1 MTPTRKFLLAG
12 AALGFLGLTAC
23 SSLPSFNFG
32 NDNAK
37 ELAEAEKAGR
47 ITMVLS
53 DTELEAN
60 PELATETINLPPAK
74 DVTAWPQAGS
84 NAEKVIGHIKAA
96 ETLSVAWR
104 NSVGKGSGKKSAIS
118 TPPVAS
124 ETTVFTLDSEQ
135 TVVATDLASGNTK
148 WRKKLEGLTRR
159 DKAALGGGLA
169 VQGDS
174 LIVASGFG
182 YVTALDASTGEEKW
196 KNTLSAP
203 MTGAPT
209 IKDGRIF
216 VESNNNEIYALSM
229 DSGEIEWSDQAIS
242 ETARVL
248 GSPSPA
254 AVEDFVIAPFSSG
267 EVIAY
272 LASNGRR
279 LWTDAISSAGRFTPI
294 SEINDIGSRPVLA
307 GGLVYASSQS
317 GITIA
322 IDGRSGQRIWSKQIG
337 SVQPPAV
344 TGEHMFV
351 LGTDGKL
358 ACLNSSSGEPYWVV
372 QLRQFEKQEKKKKR
386 ISYSGPVVASDRIL
400 VVSSTGY
407 LLAYSPQTG
416 EEVGSLKLGDRV
428 YLEPIAAQD
437 KLIVLTDD
445 AKLIAIK

>member
-1 MTPTRKFLLAG
+1 MRKFLLAG

-23 SSLPSFNFG
+23 AGLPKFG
-32 NDNAK
+32 NNKAK

-53 DTELEAN
+53 DDELAAS
-60 PELATETINLPPAK
+60 PDLATETITLPPAK
-74 DVTAWPQAGS
+74 PLETWTQAGA
-84 NAEKVIGHIKAA
+84 NAEKVIGHISAA
-96 ETLSVAWR
+96 ETLSIAWR
-104 NSVGKGSGKKSAIS
+104 TNVGQGSGKKSALS
-118 TPPVAS
+118 TPPVANT
-124 ETTVFTLDSEQ
+124 TTVFTLDAEQ
-135 TVVATDLASGNTK
+135 QIVATDLASGRTL
-148 WRKKLEGLTRR
+148 WREKLKGLSKR

-169 VQGDS
+169 VEGDT
-174 LIVASGFG
+174 LIVSSGFG
-182 YVTALDASTGEEKW
+182 YVAALDANTGAEKW
-196 KNTLSAP
+196 KNPMSSP

-209 IKDGRIF
+209 IKDGRIY
-216 VESNNNEIYALSM
+216 VESNNNEIFALSM
-229 DSGEIEWSDQAIS
+229 ETGEIEWTDQAIS

-307 GGLVYASSQS
+307 GGIVFASSQS

-322 IDGRSGQRIWSKQIG
+322 IDGRSGQRIWSKPIG
-337 SVQPPAV
+337 STQAPAV
-344 TGEHMFV
+344 TGEQMFV
-351 LGTDGKL
+351 IGTDGKL
-358 ACLNSSSGEPYWVV
+358 ACLKTTTGEAYWVT
-372 QLRQFEKQEKKKKR
+372 QLQQFEKEEKKKKR
-386 ISYSGPVVASDRIL
+386 ISYSGPIVASDRVL
-400 VVSSTGY
+400 VVSSTGH
-407 LLAYSPQTG
+407 LLAFSPQTG

-428 YLEPIAAQD
+428 YLEPIAVQD
-437 KLIVLTDD
+437 KLLVLTDD

>member
-1 MTPTRKFLLAG
+1 MTPMRKFLLAG

-23 SSLPSFNFG
+23 AGLPKFG
-32 NDNAK
+32 NNKAK

-53 DTELEAN
+53 DDELAAS
-60 PELATETINLPPAK
+60 PDLATETITLPPAK
-74 DVTAWPQAGS
+74 PLETWTQAGA
-84 NAEKVIGHIKAA
+84 NAEKVIGHISAA
-96 ETLSVAWR
+96 ETLSIAWR
-104 NSVGKGSGKKSAIS
+104 TNVGQGSGKKSALS
-118 TPPVAS
+118 TPPVANT
-124 ETTVFTLDSEQ
+124 TTVFTLDAEQ
-135 TVVATDLASGNTK
+135 QIVATDLASGRTL
-148 WRKKLEGLTRR
+148 WREKLKGLSKR

-169 VQGDS
+169 VEGDT
-174 LIVASGFG
+174 LIVSSGFG
-182 YVTALDASTGEEKW
+182 YVAALDANTGAEKW
-196 KNTLSAP
+196 KNPMSSP

-209 IKDGRIF
+209 IKDGRIY
-216 VESNNNEIYALSM
+216 VESNNNEIFALSM
-229 DSGEIEWSDQAIS
+229 ETGEIEWTDQAIS

-307 GGLVYASSQS
+307 GGIVFASSQS

-322 IDGRSGQRIWSKQIG
+322 IDGRSGQRIWSKPIG
-337 SVQPPAV
+337 STQAPAV
-344 TGEHMFV
+344 TGEQMFV
-351 LGTDGKL
+351 IGTDGKL
-358 ACLNSSSGEPYWVV
+358 ACLKTTTGEAYWVT
-372 QLRQFEKQEKKKKR
+372 QLQQFEKEEKKKKR
-386 ISYSGPVVASDRIL
+386 ISYSGPIVASDRVL
-400 VVSSTGY
+400 VVSSTGH
-407 LLAYSPQTG
+407 LLAFSPQTG

-428 YLEPIAAQD
+428 YLEPIAVQD
-437 KLIVLTDD
+437 KLLVLTDD

>member
-1 MTPTRKFLLAG
+1 MTQTRKFLLAG

-32 NDNAK
+32 NNKAK

-53 DTELEAN
+53 DTDLEAA
-60 PELATETINLPPAK
+60 PDLATETITLPPAQEV
-74 DVTAWPQAGS
+74 DSWAQAGS
-84 NAEKVIGHIKAA
+84 NAAKVNGHIKAA

-104 NSVGKGSGKKSAIS
+104 NGVGKGSSKKSALS

-124 ETTVFTLDSEQ
+124 NTTIFTLDSEQ
-135 TVVATDLASGNTK
+135 QVVATDIASGNTK
-148 WRKKLEGLTRR
+148 WRKKLKGLTKR

-169 VQGDS
+169 VEGDS
-174 LIVASGFG
+174 LVVASGFG
-182 YVTALDASTGEEKW
+182 YVTALDANTGDENW

-216 VESNNNEIYALSM
+216 VESNNNEIYALSLE
-229 DSGEIEWSDQAIS
+229 SGEVEWSDQAIS

-307 GGLVYASSQS
+307 GGLVFASSQS

-322 IDGRSGQRIWSKQIG
+322 IDGRSGQRIWTAQIG

-344 TGEHMFV
+344 TGQHMFV

-358 ACLNSSSGEPYWVV
+358 ACLNSTTGQAYWIV
-372 QLRQFEKQEKKKKR
+372 QLRQFEKEKKKKKR
-386 ISYSGPVVASDRIL
+386 ISYSGPIVASGRVL
-400 VVSSTGY
+400 VVSSTGR
-407 LLAYSPQTG
+407 LLAYSPETG
-416 EEVGSLKLGDRV
+416 EEVGSMKLGDRA
-428 YLEPIAAQD
+428 YLEPIAVQD

>member
-1 MTPTRKFLLAG
+1 MTPTRKYLLAG
-12 AALGFLGLTAC
+12 AALGILGLTAC
-23 SSLPSFNFG
+23 SSLPSFG
-32 NDNAK
+32 GGKAK

-53 DTELEAN
+53 DDKIEAN
-60 PELATETINLPPAK
+60 PELATQEITLPPAQ
-74 DVTAWPQAGS
+74 TLESWTQAGA

-96 ETLSVAWR
+96 ETLTVAWR
-104 NSVGKGSGKKSAIS
+104 TNVGKGSGKKSALS

-124 ETTVFTLDSEQ
+124 TTTIYTLDAGQE
-135 TVVATDLASGNTK
+135 VVATDISSGRTL
-148 WRKKLEGLTRR
+148 WRKKLKGLSKR

-169 VQGDS
+169 VDGDS
-174 LIVASGFG
+174 LIVSSGFG

-196 KNTLSAP
+196 KNPMNAP

-209 IKDGRIF
+209 IKDSRIF
-216 VESNNNEIYALSM
+216 VESNNNEIFALAM
-229 DSGEIEWSDQAIS
+229 DDGEVEWSDQAIS

-254 AVEDFVIAPFSSG
+254 AVEDFVIAPYSSG

-279 LWTDAISSAGRFTPI
+279 LWTDAISQAGRFTPI

-307 GGLVYASSQS
+307 GGLVFASSQS

-322 IDGRSGQRIWSKQIG
+322 IDGRSGQRVWSKQIG
-337 SVQPPAV
+337 SVQAPAV
-344 TGEHMFV
+344 TGEQMFV
-351 LGTDGKL
+351 IGTDGQL
-358 ACLNSSSGEPYWVV
+358 ACLNSTSGEVYWVV
-372 QLRQFEKQEKKKKR
+372 QLQQFEKEEKKKKR
-386 ISYSGPVVASDRIL
+386 ISYSGPVVASDRVL
-400 VVSSTGY
+400 VVSSTGR
-407 LLAYSPQTG
+407 LLAFSPQTG

-437 KLIVLTDD
+437 KLFILTDD

>member
-1 MTPTRKFLLAG
+1 MTPMRKFLLAG

-23 SSLPSFNFG
+23 AGLPKFG
-32 NDNAK
+32 NNKAK

-53 DTELEAN
+53 DDELAAS
-60 PELATETINLPPAK
+60 PDLATETITLPPAK
-74 DVTAWPQAGS
+74 PLDTWTQAGA
-84 NAEKVIGHIKAA
+84 NAEKVIGHISAA
-96 ETLSVAWR
+96 ETLSIAWR
-104 NSVGKGSGKKSAIS
+104 TNVGQGSGKKSALS
-118 TPPVAS
+118 TPPVANT
-124 ETTVFTLDSEQ
+124 TTVFTLDAEQ
-135 TVVATDLASGNTK
+135 QIVATDLASGRAL
-148 WRKKLEGLTRR
+148 WREKLKGLSKR

-169 VQGDS
+169 VEGDT
-174 LIVASGFG
+174 LIVSSGFG
-182 YVTALDASTGEEKW
+182 YVAALDANTGAEKW
-196 KNTLSAP
+196 KNPMSSP

-209 IKDGRIF
+209 IKDGRIY
-216 VESNNNEIYALSM
+216 VESNNNEIFALSM
-229 DSGEIEWSDQAIS
+229 ETGEIEWTDQAIS

-307 GGLVYASSQS
+307 GGIVFASSQS

-322 IDGRSGQRIWSKQIG
+322 IDGRSGQRIWSKPIG
-337 SVQPPAV
+337 STQAPAV
-344 TGEHMFV
+344 TGEQMFV
-351 LGTDGKL
+351 IGTDGKL
-358 ACLNSSSGEPYWVV
+358 ACLKTTTGEAYWVT
-372 QLRQFEKQEKKKKR
+372 QLQQFEKEEKKKKR
-386 ISYSGPVVASDRIL
+386 ISYSGPIVASDRVL
-400 VVSSTGY
+400 VVSSTGH
-407 LLAYSPQTG
+407 LLAFSPQTG

-428 YLEPIAAQD
+428 YLEPIAVQD
-437 KLIVLTDD
+437 KLLVLTDD

>member
-12 AALGFLGLTAC
+12 AAFGVLSLTAC
-23 SSLPSFNFG
+23 SSLPNFG
-32 NDNAK
+32 NSKAK

-53 DTELEAN
+53 DDAVEAN
-60 PELATETINLPPAK
+60 PELATETITLPPAQ
-74 DVTAWPQAGS
+74 TLETWTQAGA
-84 NAEKVIGHIKAA
+84 NAEKVVGHIKAA
-96 ETLSVAWR
+96 ETLTIAWR
-104 NSVGKGSGKKSAIS
+104 NNVGEGSGKKSALS
-118 TPPVAS
+118 TPPVANQ
-124 ETTVFTLDSEQ
+124 TAVFTLDADQ
-135 TVVATDLASGNTK
+135 QVVATDLSSGRTL
-148 WRKKLEGLTRR
+148 WREKLKGLSKR

-169 VQGDS
+169 IEGNS

-182 YVTALDASTGEEKW
+182 YVAALDANTGEEKW
-196 KNTLSAP
+196 KKPMNAP

-216 VESNNNEIYALSM
+216 VESNNNEIFAMSLET
-229 DSGEIEWSDQAIS
+229 GEVEWSDQAIS

-254 AVEDFVIAPFSSG
+254 AVEDFVIAPYSSG

-279 LWTDAISSAGRFTPI
+279 LWTDAISRAGRFTPI

-307 GGLVYASSQS
+307 GGLVFASSQS

-322 IDGRSGQRIWSKQIG
+322 IDGRSGQRVWSKQIG
-337 SVQPPAV
+337 SVQAPAV

-351 LGTDGKL
+351 IGTDGQL
-358 ACLNSSSGEPYWVV
+358 ACLNSTSGEAYWVI
-372 QLRQFEKQEKKKKR
+372 QLQQFEKEKKKKKR
-386 ISYSGPVVASDRIL
+386 ISYSGPVVASDRVLI
-400 VVSSTGY
+400 VSSTGQ
-407 LLAYSPQTG
+407 LLAFSPQTG
-416 EEVGSLKLGDRV
+416 EQIGSVKLGDRA
-428 YLEPIAAQD
+428 YLEPIAVQD
-437 KLIVLTDD
+437 KLLVLTDD

>member
-1 MTPTRKFLLAG
+1 MTPMRKFLLAG

-23 SSLPSFNFG
+23 AGLPKFG
-32 NDNAK
+32 NNKAK

-53 DTELEAN
+53 DDELAAS
-60 PELATETINLPPAK
+60 PDLATETITLPPAK
-74 DVTAWPQAGS
+74 PLDTWTQAGA
-84 NAEKVIGHIKAA
+84 NAEKVIGHISAA
-96 ETLSVAWR
+96 ETLSIAWR
-104 NSVGKGSGKKSAIS
+104 TNVGQGSGKKSALS
-118 TPPVAS
+118 TPPVANT
-124 ETTVFTLDSEQ
+124 TTVFTLDAEQ
-135 TVVATDLASGNTK
+135 QIVATDLASGRTL
-148 WRKKLEGLTRR
+148 WREKLKGLSKR

-169 VQGDS
+169 VEGDT
-174 LIVASGFG
+174 LIVSSGFG
-182 YVTALDASTGEEKW
+182 YVAALDANTGAEKW
-196 KNTLSAP
+196 KNPMSSP

-209 IKDGRIF
+209 IKDGRIY
-216 VESNNNEIYALSM
+216 VESNNNEIFALSM
-229 DSGEIEWSDQAIS
+229 ETGEIEWTDQAIS

-307 GGLVYASSQS
+307 GGIVFASSQS

-322 IDGRSGQRIWSKQIG
+322 IDGRSGQRIWSKPIG
-337 SVQPPAV
+337 STQAPAV
-344 TGEHMFV
+344 TGEQMFV
-351 LGTDGKL
+351 IGTDGKL
-358 ACLNSSSGEPYWVV
+358 ACLKTTTGEAYWVT
-372 QLRQFEKQEKKKKR
+372 QLQQFEKEEKKKKR
-386 ISYSGPVVASDRIL
+386 ISYSGPIVASDRVL
-400 VVSSTGY
+400 VVSSTGH
-407 LLAYSPQTG
+407 LLAFSPQTG

-428 YLEPIAAQD
+428 YLEPIAVQD
-437 KLIVLTDD
+437 KLLVLTDD

>member
-1 MTPTRKFLLAG
+1 MTPTRKYLLAG
-12 AALGFLGLTAC
+12 AALGILGLTAC
-23 SSLPSFNFG
+23 SSLPSFG
-32 NDNAK
+32 SGKAK

-53 DTELEAN
+53 DDAVEAN
-60 PELATETINLPPAK
+60 PELATQTITLPPAQ
-74 DVTAWPQAGS
+74 TLESWTQAGA

-96 ETLSVAWR
+96 ETLTIAWR
-104 NSVGKGSGKKSAIS
+104 NGVGQGSGKKSALS

-124 ETTVFTLDSEQ
+124 TTAIYTLDADQ
-135 TVVATDLASGNTK
+135 QVVATDLSSGRTL
-148 WRKKLEGLTRR
+148 WRKQLKGLSKR

-169 VQGDS
+169 VEGDK

-182 YVTALDASTGEEKW
+182 YVAALDANSGEELW
-196 KNTLSAP
+196 KNPMNAP

-216 VESNNNEIYALSM
+216 VESNNNEIFALAM
-229 DSGEIEWSDQAIS
+229 DDGEVEWSDQAIS

-254 AVEDFVIAPFSSG
+254 AVEDFVIAPYSSG

-279 LWTDAISSAGRFTPI
+279 LWTDAISQAGRFTPI

-307 GGLVYASSQS
+307 GGLVFASSQS

-322 IDGRSGQRIWSKQIG
+322 IDGRSGQRVWSKQIG
-337 SVQPPAV
+337 SVQAPAV
-344 TGEHMFV
+344 TGEQMFV
-351 LGTDGKL
+351 IGTDGRL
-358 ACLNSSSGEPYWVV
+358 ACLNSTSGEVYWIV
-372 QLRQFEKQEKKKKR
+372 QLQQFEKQEKKKKR
-386 ISYSGPVVASDRIL
+386 ISYSGPVVASDRVL
-400 VVSSTGY
+400 VVSSTGK
-407 LLAYSPQTG
+407 LLAFSPQTG
-416 EEVGSLKLGDRV
+416 EQVGSLKLGDRV

-437 KLIVLTDD
+437 KLLILTDD